1 MSLLL
6 QSSVQTGVIN
16 ASGAA
21 ITLGGLLLTFLW
33 LNYLY
38 R

>member
-1 MSLLL
+1 MSVVL
-6 QSSVQTGVIN
+6 QSGVQAGIIN
-16 ASGAA
+16 ASGAV

-33 LNYLY
+33 LNHLY

>member
-1 MSLLL
+1 MSVVL
-6 QSSVQTGVIN
+6 QPGVQPGIIN
-16 ASGAA
+16 ASGAV
-21 ITLGGLLLTFLW
+21 ITLGGLLLTFFW